1 MTGTLTATLE
11 PASAAGTG
19 ASGEVGVTLRLAN
32 PGDGP
37 VEILDPDVGRP
48 PPEMGWPWSVAA
60 YRVAVLLSF
69 GYLALA
75 VTDEAGDPVEPEPVQ
90 AWATPVLRPPVVL
103 GPGDAVAV
111 PVPLVPFFSLE
122 RGRAYRVAVD
132 YGAAPAT
139 VHAEGTVTAP

>member
-1 MTGTLTATLE
+1 MTGTLSASLE
-11 PASAAGTG
+11 PAPEAAGSAG
-19 ASGEVGVTLRLAN
+19 GEVAVTLRIAN
-32 PGDGP
+32 PTAGP